1 MNSLILL
8 HNKYPKNS
16 ANKNNIDNNRNS
28 IDFDDN
34 NEKLNNSFE
43 KDNNDDKN
51 KINNSY
57 QISNSPNNI
66 FDLSYIKNKNL
77 YNMSNTKNQMGKYFN
92 SYKRP
97 TKRNYLEAFPQS
109 KYEKNKNDDK
119 TNVYNLNIN
128 NNNYF
133 YINNK
138 VYNVN
143 SEEKYGLDLLQ
154 NKRFKEY

>member
-16 ANKNNIDNNRNS
+16 ANKNDNTKNN

-34 NEKLNNSFE
+34 NDKFNDSIE
-43 KDNNDDKN
+43 KDKDDDNN

-77 YNMSNTKNQMGKYFN
+77 YSMSNTKNQMGKYFH
-92 SYKRP
+92 SYKRA
-97 TKRNYLEAFPQS
+97 TKRNYLEAFPQN
-109 KYEKNKNDDK
+109 KNEKNNN
-119 TNVYNLNIN
+119 NVFNLNIN

-138 VYNVN
+138 VYNVG
-143 SEEKYGLDLLQ
+143 SEEKTGLDLLQ

>member
-43 KDNNDDKN
+43 KDNHDDK
-51 KINNSY
+51 KEINNSY

-77 YNMSNTKNQMGKYFN
+77 YNMSNTIQQISLILLLKKLMIYIQ
-92 SYKRP
+92 
-97 TKRNYLEAFPQS
+97 
-109 KYEKNKNDDK
+109 
-119 TNVYNLNIN
+119 NLFLNRL
-128 NNNYF
+128 YQH
-133 YINNK
+133 K
-138 VYNVN
+138 
-143 SEEKYGLDLLQ
+143 
-154 NKRFKEY
+154 

>member
-16 ANKNNIDNNRNS
+16 ANKNDNTKNNIN
-28 IDFDDN
+28 FDDN
-34 NEKLNNSFE
+34 NNKFNDSIEKY
-43 KDNNDDKN
+43 KDDDNN

-77 YNMSNTKNQMGKYFN
+77 YSMSNTKNQMGKYFH
-92 SYKRP
+92 SYKRA

-109 KYEKNKNDDK
+109 KNEKNN
-119 TNVYNLNIN
+119 NNIFNLNIN

-133 YINNK
+133 YINNN
-138 VYNVN
+138 VYNVG
-143 SEEKYGLDLLQ
+143 SEEKSGLDLLQ

>member
-16 ANKNNIDNNRNS
+16 ANKNNNDNNKNN
-28 IDFDDN
+28 IDLDDN
-34 NEKLNNSFE
+34 NEKFNNTFE
-43 KDNNDDKN
+43 KDNDDYKN

-77 YNMSNTKNQMGKYFN
+77 YNISNTKNQIGKYFH
-92 SYKRP
+92 SYKRA

-109 KYEKNKNDDK
+109 KNVKNNNDDK
-119 TNVYNLNIN
+119 SNVFNLNIN

-143 SEEKYGLDLLQ
+143 SEEKLGLDLLQ
-154 NKRFKEY
+154 NKRLKEY